1 MNNRRRLTALVGA
14 GQSSLQFPILG
25 EVALATVARV
35 LAAARR
41 TLMALGLAAIAALA
55 LMFFRPEL
63 LDDLKALS
71 PFSDS
76 YDEIQASPA
85 GLAFADMLELP
96 AHLPAT
102 NAAADTA
109 AAAGAAAAAQTREQ
123 QRVTQWLAKRYRI
136 AVSASRMFVGAAF
149 ESAEAVKIDPLLV
162 LAVMAIESRFNPFA
176 ESAVGAQGLMQVMSK
191 VHHDKFSNHGGV
203 AAALN
208 PAANIQVGATILK
221 DMIRR
226 TGSVEAGLKL
236 YVGAGNLETDGG
248 YAEKVMAEYGRLQA
262 VAAGKRVPT
271 FTRPQPPSDS
281 EVREAKAEPKPAAH
295 PHTEPEPA

>member
-14 GQSSLQFPILG
+14 GQSSLQFPIVG
-25 EVALATVARV
+25 EVSLATVARI
-35 LAAARR
+35 LATARR

-55 LMFFRPEL
+55 LMFFRPAL
-63 LDDLKALS
+63 LDELKALS
-71 PFSDS
+71 PFSAS
-76 YDEIQASPA
+76 DEALQAGPN

-96 AHLPAT
+96 VHLPTAD
-102 NAAADTA
+102 AAEPTDD
-109 AAAGAAAAAQTREQ
+109 AAGLSREQ
-123 QRVTQWLAKRYRI
+123 QRVAQWLAKRYRI
-136 AVSASRMFVGAAF
+136 ATTASKMFVGTAY

-191 VHHDKFSNHGGV
+191 VHQEKFSDHGGV

-208 PAANIQVGATILK
+208 PAANIQVGVTILK

-226 TGSVEAGLKL
+226 AGSVEAGLKL

-248 YAEKVMAEYGRLQA
+248 YAAKVMAEYGRLQA

-271 FTRPQPPSDS
+271 FTPPQAPSP
-281 EVREAKAEPKPAAH
+281 EVREAKAEPQPAM
-295 PHTEPEPA
+295 PTSDTEPA

>member
-25 EVALATVARV
+25 EVSLATVARI
-35 LAAARR
+35 LATARR
-41 TLMALGLAAIAALA
+41 TLMALGLSAIAALA
-55 LMFFRPEL
+55 LMFFRPAL

-71 PFSDS
+71 PFSAAG
-76 YDEIQASPA
+76 EELQAGPN

-96 AHLPAT
+96 IHLP
-102 NAAADTA
+102 TA
-109 AAAGAAAAAQTREQ
+109 AAPDTTDPAAGLSREQ
-123 QRVTQWLAKRYRI
+123 QRVAQWLAKRYRI
-136 AVSASRMFVGAAF
+136 ATTASKMFVGTAY

-191 VHHDKFSNHGGV
+191 VHQEKFSDHGGV

-208 PAANIQVGATILK
+208 PAANIQVGVTILK

-226 TGSVEAGLKL
+226 AGSVEAGLKL

-248 YAEKVMAEYGRLQA
+248 YAAKVMAEYGRLQS

-271 FTRPQPPSDS
+271 FTPPQAPSP
-281 EVREAKAEPKPAAH
+281 EVREAKAEPQPAM
-295 PHTEPEPA
+295 PNSDTEPA

>member
-25 EVALATVARV
+25 EVPLATVARIIV
-35 LAAARR
+35 TARR
-41 TLMALGLAAIAALA
+41 TVMALGLAAMAALA

-71 PFSDS
+71 PFSAS
-76 YDEIQASPA
+76 YEEMQAGPD

-96 AHLPAT
+96 AHLPSADASA
-102 NAAADTA
+102 NAGSAHAAAP
-109 AAAGAAAAAQTREQ
+109 TREQ

-136 AVSASRMFVGAAF
+136 AASASKMFVGAAY

-191 VHHDKFSNHGGV
+191 VHHDKFSDHGGV

-208 PAANIQVGATILK
+208 PVANIQVGATILK

-226 TGSVEAGLKL
+226 SGSIEAGLKL

-248 YAEKVMAEYGRLQA
+248 YADKVMAEYGRLQA

-271 FTRPQPPSDS
+271 FTRPQPPADS
-281 EVREAKAEPKPAAH
+281 EVREAKAEQKPVAR
-295 PHTEPEPA
+295 PNPEPEPA